1 MGCSLKNKYC
11 QEKVLQKLEGEVL
24 ADNTAML
31 NLAHSLGFEHQYTT
45 DAEMIKVR
53 LQLRKAGA

>member
-31 NLAHSLGFEHQYTT
+31 NLAHSLGLEHQHTT

-53 LQLRKAGA
+53 LQL